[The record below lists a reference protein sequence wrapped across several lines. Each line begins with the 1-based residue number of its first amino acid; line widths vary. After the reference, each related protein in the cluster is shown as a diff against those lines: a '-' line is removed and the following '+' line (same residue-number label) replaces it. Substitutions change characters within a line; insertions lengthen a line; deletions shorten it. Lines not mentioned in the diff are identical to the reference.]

1 MTEEKKTVQTSE
13 GGHFYKPNGEPAY
26 TYKNK
31 KGEEKATT
39 LREARKEGWFPGA
52 TTIIATQARFGLVNW
67 MIDQAI
73 LSALTLPRPEGEGDL
88 SFFARI
94 KADAKEQAE
103 KAAEKGKIIHAWV
116 QDSFEGKVSPPEADP
131 FVISARMEITKK
143 CGARNWIC
151 EKPFASPMGYGGK
164 IDLQDPEIILD
175 IKTTEKDLDTIRTW
189 DDHAQQLAAYRTGVQ
204 NPNAKCGI
212 LYINVLTT
220 DSKLLWLPEEELVKG
235 FECFKALLA
244 FWKAKNSIK

>member
-39 LREARKEGWFPGA
+39 LREARKEGWFPGV

-94 KADAKEQAE
+94 KADAKEQAR
-103 KAAEKGKIIHAWV
+103 KAIEKGKIIHAWV

>member
-13 GGHFYKPNGEPAY
+13 AGHWYKPNGEPAY
-26 TYKNK
+26 TYLNK
-31 KGEEKATT
+31 KGEEKPTT
-39 LREARKEGWFPGA
+39 LREARKEGWFPGV

-94 KADAKEQAE
+94 KADAKEQAG

-151 EKPFASPMGYGGK
+151 EKPFASLMGYGGK

>member
-1 MTEEKKTVQTSE
+1 
-13 GGHFYKPNGEPAY
+13 
-26 TYKNK
+26 
-31 KGEEKATT
+31 
-39 LREARKEGWFPGA
+39 
-52 TTIIATQARFGLVNW
+52 

-94 KADAKEQAE
+94 KADAKEQAG